1 MSENGMNYLELE
13 YEHLYN
19 MRDQTMLFL
28 KLCPKT
34 TGLAEEMLTWLD
46 QKVKMLGEKL
56 PKYMWPNIFHRFDR
70 LPMNKNSK
78 IDRARLRKEYIED

>member
-1 MSENGMNYLELE
+1 MSENATNYLELE

-19 MRDQTMLFL
+19 VRDQTILFL
-28 KLCPKT
+28 KMCPKT

-56 PKYMWPNIFHRFDR
+56 MEKT
-70 LPMNKNSK
+70 
-78 IDRARLRKEYIED
+78 E

>member
-1 MSENGMNYLELE
+1 MVLYWEPKPYVIMSENGMSYLDRQ

-34 TGLAEEMLTWLD
+34 TGLAEGMLTWLE
-46 QKVKMLGEKL
+46 QKVKMLGKDLEKI
-56 PKYMWPNIFHRFDR
+56 PTK
-70 LPMNKNSK
+70 
-78 IDRARLRKEYIED
+78 

>member
-1 MSENGMNYLELE
+1 MQYVSLYSGHKRNVFMSGEGMNYAELE

-34 TGLAEEMLTWLD
+34 DGYVNEILSAPDDM
-46 QKVKMLGEKL
+46 VKMIGRGPSAQGE
-56 PKYMWPNIFHRFDR
+56 
-70 LPMNKNSK
+70 
-78 IDRARLRKEYIED
+78 

>member
-1 MSENGMNYLELE
+1 
-13 YEHLYN
+13 

-46 QKVKMLGEKL
+46 GKVRMLGE
-56 PKYMWPNIFHRFDR
+56 R
-70 LPMNKNSK
+70 LMQQ
-78 IDRARLRKEYIED
+78 LE

>member
-34 TGLAEEMLTWLD
+34 TGLAEEMLGWLD
-46 QKVKMLGEKL
+46 AKVRILGEGLAKGTG
-56 PKYMWPNIFHRFDR
+56 
-70 LPMNKNSK
+70 
-78 IDRARLRKEYIED
+78 E